1 LQDLRIAELG
11 VVAARVVDAVVDP
24 VVDPIAREDVR
35 DAAVPTFLL
44 RCYLSNEGFSTD
56 GVDVRDAL
64 GVALA
69 QALALAGGDATVIG
83 RAAWLTLLVEATAVA
98 EDERMLPAAA
108 ELIAGLEAEWPA
120 QTRIDEASASVEACL
135 RAAEIVDPEP
145 LVQDAIDQLE
155 RVIGGSYRPGDGLV
169 RERDGIRLRCSFD
182 DHVRG
187 ASALLTA
194 FELTGRL
201 PYSMLAEELMVIARR
216 ERPPDAD
223 LVIQCE
229 AARVLC
235 RLAALHDD
243 PGYRGAAVIATG
255 ADYRAD
261 ASRILAAQSA
271 RALAGS
277 LAHAA
282 AYGLALLDLLK

>member
-1 LQDLRIAELG
+1 LEA
-11 VVAARVVDAVVDP
+11 VAARVVDAVVDTT
-24 VVDPIAREDVR
+24 AREDVC

-44 RCYLSNEGFSTD
+44 RRYLSTDAVSTNALSTD
-56 GVDVRDAL
+56 GLGTDSADVRGAL
-64 GVALA
+64 GLALA
-69 QALALAGGDATVIG
+69 QGLALGGSDATVIG

-98 EDERMLPAAA
+98 EDERILPAAA
-108 ELIAGLEAEWPA
+108 ELITGLQAEWPA

-135 RAAEIVDPEP
+135 RAAEIVDPGP
-145 LVQDAIDQLE
+145 LVQNAIDQLE

-169 RERDGIRLRCSFD
+169 RERAGLRVRCSLD
-182 DHVRG
+182 DHVRA

-201 PYSMLAEELMVIARR
+201 PYSMLAEELMAIAGR
-216 ERPPDAD
+216 EPPPDAD
-223 LVIQCE
+223 IVIQCE

-261 ASRILAAQSA
+261 ASRILSAQSA

-277 LAHAA
+277 PAHAA
-282 AYGLALLDLLK
+282 AYGLAILDLLK

>member
-1 LQDLRIAELG
+1 METI
-11 VVAARVVDAVVDP
+11 AARVVEV
-24 VVDPIAREDVR
+24 VVDPIAHEDVC

-44 RCYLSNEGFSTD
+44 RRYLSTD
-56 GVDVRDAL
+56 GLGTDGANVRDAL

-69 QALALAGGDATVIG
+69 RALAIAGSDATVIG
-83 RAAWLTLLVEATAVA
+83 RSAWLTLLVEATAVA

-108 ELIAGLEAEWPA
+108 ALIAGLQAEWPA

-135 RAAEIVDPEP
+135 RAAEIVDPAP
-145 LVQDAIDQLE
+145 LVQDAINQLE

-169 RERDGIRLRCSFD
+169 RERDGIRRRCSLG

-201 PYSMLAEELMVIARR
+201 PYSMLAEELMAIAGRT
-216 ERPPDAD
+216 PSPDAE
-223 LVIQCE
+223 LVIPCE

-243 PGYRGAAVIATG
+243 PGYRGAAVISTG

-261 ASRILAAQSA
+261 ASRILLAQSA

-277 LAHAA
+277 PAHAA

>member
-1 LQDLRIAELG
+1 M
-11 VVAARVVDAVVDP
+11 AARAVDA
-24 VVDPIAREDVR
+24 IARGEVCT
-35 DAAVPTFLL
+35 AAVPAFLL
-44 RCYLSNEGFSTD
+44 RHYLGTD
-56 GVDVRDAL
+56 AGTDAASLRDVL
-64 GVALA
+64 GAALA
-69 QALALAGGDATVIG
+69 QALALAGGDAPVVG

-98 EDERMLPAAA
+98 DDERIVPAART
-108 ELIAGLEAEWPA
+108 LVAGLQAGWAA

-135 RAAEIVDPEP
+135 RAAEFVAPGP
-145 LVQDAIDQLE
+145 LVQAAIDQLE
-155 RVIGGSYRPGDGLV
+155 RVIGGSYRPGEGLV
-169 RERDGIRLRCSFD
+169 RERDGICTRCSLG

-201 PYSMLAEELMVIARR
+201 PYSMLAEELMAVAG
-216 ERPPDAD
+216 EPPPDAD
-223 LVIQCE
+223 LAIQCE

-243 PGYRGAAVIATG
+243 PAYRDAAVIATG

-261 ASRILAAQSA
+261 AARILAAQSA
-271 RALAGS
+271 RALAGTS
-277 LAHAA
+277 TDAA

>member
-1 LQDLRIAELG
+1 MDAA
-11 VVAARVVDAVVDP
+11 AARAVEA
-24 VVDPIAREDVR
+24 IAREEDL
-35 DAAVPTFLL
+35 DAAVPTLLL
-44 RCYLSNEGFSTD
+44 RHYLTTD
-56 GVDVRDAL
+56 LTTGGADLQDAL

-69 QALALAGGDATVIG
+69 QALARAGSDATVIG

-98 EDERMLPAAA
+98 EDERMLPVVAA
-108 ELIAGLEAEWPA
+108 LIAGLRAAWPT

-135 RAAEIVDPEP
+135 RAAAIVNPDE
-145 LVQDAIDQLE
+145 LVQGAIDQLE

-169 RERDGIRLRCSFD
+169 RERNGIRVRCSLE

-201 PYSMLAEELMVIARR
+201 PYSMLAEELIAIAAR
-216 ERPPDAD
+216 EPSPDAD
-223 LVIQCE
+223 VAIQCE

-243 PGYRGAAVIATG
+243 PDYRGAAVIATG

-261 ASRILAAQSA
+261 ASRILATQSERA
-271 RALAGS
+271 RAGS
-277 LAHAA
+277 ASDEA

>member
-1 LQDLRIAELG
+1 M
-11 VVAARVVDAVVDP
+11 AARVVEAIAHDAVRG
-24 VVDPIAREDVR
+24 AE
-35 DAAVPTFLL
+35 VPAFLL
-44 RCYLSNEGFSTD
+44 RHYLRTD
-56 GVDVRDAL
+56 GLSTNDADLRDAL

-69 QALALAGGDATVIG
+69 QALVLAGGDVTVIG
-83 RAAWLTLLVEATAVA
+83 RAAWLTLLVEAAAVA
-98 EDERMLPAAA
+98 EDERLLPAAVT
-108 ELIAGLEAEWPA
+108 LIVGLQAEWPA
-120 QTRIDEASASVEACL
+120 QTGIAEASASVEACL
-135 RAAEIVDPEP
+135 RAAEVVDPNP
-145 LVQDAIDQLE
+145 LVQCAIDQLE
-155 RVIGGSYRPGDGLV
+155 RVIGGSYRPGEGLV
-169 RERDGIRLRCSFD
+169 RERDGLRVRCSLG
-182 DHVRG
+182 DHVRA

-201 PYSMLAEELMVIARR
+201 PYSMLAEELTAIARR
-216 ERPPDAD
+216 DPSPDDDD

-255 ADYRAD
+255 ADYCAD
-261 ASRILAAQSA
+261 ASRILATQSA

-277 LAHAA
+277 PAAAA